1 MRKET
6 MPSPNYQRF
15 AISIPAP
22 MAMQIEEVCRV
33 EGRNRSEFFREA
45 VRFYIN
51 AGRAPQ
57 PPQLVMPANE
67 EERKDNPFRLFA
79 EWNSDADA
87 AYDALR

>member
-1 MRKET
+1 
-6 MPSPNYQRF
+6 MPSPHYQRF
-15 AISIPAP
+15 TISIPAP
-22 MAMQIEEVCRV
+22 MAMQIEEVCKV

-67 EERKDNPFRLFA
+67 EERKDNPLRLFA
-79 EWNSDADA
+79 EWSSDADA
-87 AYDALR
+87 AFDALR

>member
-1 MRKET
+1 
-6 MPSPNYQRF
+6 MPSPHYQRF

-22 MAMQIEEVCRV
+22 MAMQIEEVCKT

-67 EERKDNPFRLFA
+67 EERKDNPLRLFA
-79 EWNSDADA
+79 EWSSDADA
-87 AYDALR
+87 AYDTLR